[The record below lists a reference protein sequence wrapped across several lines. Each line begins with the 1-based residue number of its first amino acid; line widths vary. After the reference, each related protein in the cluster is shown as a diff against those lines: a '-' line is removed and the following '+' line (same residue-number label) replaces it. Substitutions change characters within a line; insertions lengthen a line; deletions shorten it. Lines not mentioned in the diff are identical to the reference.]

1 MEVKSSLVFIG
12 RARWQ
17 SLGFCTFMLQR
28 IYMYQALV
36 IDRENC
42 SIQGVVFPNLAV
54 LEETAHAIGSNMF
67 EGFIPTAKSIS
78 LIRDYILGELSLQE
92 LVFITKSKA
101 YV

>member
-1 MEVKSSLVFIG
+1 
-12 RARWQ
+12 
-17 SLGFCTFMLQR
+17 
-28 IYMYQALV
+28 
-36 IDRENC
+36 
-42 SIQGVVFPNLAV
+42 
-54 LEETAHAIGSNMF
+54 MF